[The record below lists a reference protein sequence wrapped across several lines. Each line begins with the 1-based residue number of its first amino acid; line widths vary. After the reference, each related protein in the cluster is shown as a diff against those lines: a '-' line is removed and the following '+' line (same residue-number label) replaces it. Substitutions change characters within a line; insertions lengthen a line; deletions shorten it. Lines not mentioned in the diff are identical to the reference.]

1 MNKKKLLGTT
11 IIGISLYWIG
21 SAFAQ
26 QPPFSGPEDV
36 AFAGKI
42 WKALEENRLIGP
54 KRFKAMPYQTPPP
67 HGHFVESID
76 GQISIDGRE
85 GIVIVKK
92 NFGKTKEET
101 RQQIADDPDQY
112 MTSITVMF
120 KREEGYDPDNKDW
133 FWAKYYTDG
142 SLFKNPKGMELA
154 GRVAK
159 GSDKACIAC
168 HVAAPGK
175 DYVYIHDRYAD

>member
-1 MNKKKLLGTT
+1 MNKKKLFEITVIALPLFGITT
-11 IIGISLYWIG
+11 AL
-21 SAFAQ
+21 A
-26 QPPFSGPEDV
+26 QPPFSGPQDV
-36 AFAGKI
+36 AFAGKL
-42 WKALEENRLIGP
+42 WRALGENRLVGP
-54 KRFKAMPYQTPPP
+54 NRFKAMPYQTPPP

-76 GQISIDGRE
+76 GQISIEGRE
-85 GIVIVKK
+85 GVVIVKK

-101 RQQIADDPDQY
+101 RQQIADDPDKY

-120 KREEGYDPDNKDW
+120 KREEGYDSDNKNW
-133 FWAKYYTDG
+133 FWAKYYPDG